1 LSSGAGRPPSSRVL
15 VAGAILVIA
24 AVAAF
29 GGLVYRDTL
38 ALVAETRRVE
48 QSRRVMGRLE
58 VALSALKDAE
68 SGQRGYLLTGD
79 ATYLQPYR
87 DAAGTVAGHLD
98 DLHRMTLE
106 SADQQKRF
114 VELQDL
120 SRAKLAELDATIRLY
135 AAGDRETALR
145 TVEAGLG
152 NRTMRR
158 IRDVVEAMRTE
169 EARLLAERAHDAESA
184 AREAR
189 LAIVAGTAGL
199 VLVLVA
205 FVLLVRRDVL
215 GRERAQ
221 ALAQESEDRL
231 RTTLQSIGDA
241 VLATDADGRVTF
253 LNPVAERLTG
263 YPHAEAAGRP
273 VEEVLRIRNE
283 RTGAVVESPVRRVLR
298 DGAVVGLGNHA
309 ALVARDGSET
319 PIADSAAPIR
329 DARGGLEGV
338 VLVFRD
344 IGELRQAERST
355 ERLASIIASASFAH
369 IAETPDNVI
378 TDWNDGAEAIF
389 GYTAAEMVGRKFF
402 ELAEPRA
409 VDPAP
414 ALTAELAAGR
424 RAGDFEGRR
433 RTKDGRWLDV
443 VVTLSAIRDE
453 DGALIGVS
461 RLVRDV
467 TERRRH
473 ARELE
478 EARRRAEEAN
488 AAKDRFLA
496 TLSHELRNPLT
507 PIMAS
512 VHRLERR
519 PDLLPGMAESL
530 SMIRRNVELEARL
543 IDDLLDLTRIAK
555 GKIELDRTPL
565 DVHELLTSVLQSSRS
580 DFFTRGVH
588 VTTALVAEEHWAD
601 GDGARLQQVFL
612 NLLRNAAKFTPSGG
626 RVTLRSS
633 NPQPG
638 RLRVAVTDTGRGI
651 RPELLPRIFD
661 AFDQGDVTAARRAG
675 GLGLGLAIAR
685 NLVELHGGTLAA
697 ASEGEG
703 RGASFT
709 VEIATTA
716 ERPAGP
722 TKPPPDEARLA
733 NRRRVRVLVVE
744 DDADTGSAFR
754 QLLDEAGFDVRGADS
769 VAAAI
774 GAFRERPAD
783 ILITDVGLPD
793 GSGLDLLAA
802 LRPLHPALRA
812 VVLSGYGMERDV
824 ERSRALGFAEHFA
837 KPVNP
842 SRLLAAL
849 DALETEAAFP
859 ERPAR

>member
-1 LSSGAGRPPSSRVL
+1 LNSGAARPPSSKVL

-29 GGLVYRDTL
+29 GGVVYRDTL
-38 ALVAETRRVE
+38 ALVTETRRVE
-48 QSRRVMGRLE
+48 RSHRAMSRLE

-79 ATYLQPYR
+79 PTYLQPYR
-87 DAAGTVAGHLD
+87 DAAGAVAGHLD
-98 DLHRMTLE
+98 QLRQMTLE
-106 SADQQKRF
+106 SPEQQKRF

-120 SRAKLAELDATIRLY
+120 SRSKLDELAATIQLY
-135 AAGDRETALR
+135 ARGDREAALR

-158 IRDVVEAMRTE
+158 IRDVVDAMRAD
-169 EARLLAERAHDAESA
+169 EARLLAERARDADA
-184 AREAR
+184 AGREFR

-199 VLVLVA
+199 LLLLLG
-205 FVLLVRRDVL
+205 FILLVRRDVL

-221 ALAQESEDRL
+221 ALARESEDRL

-241 VLATDADGRVTF
+241 VLATDAGGRVTF

-263 YPHAEAAGRP
+263 FSQAEAAGRP
-273 VEEVLRIRNE
+273 VEEILRIENE
-283 RTGAVVESPVRRVLR
+283 RTGAVIESPVRRVLR
-298 DGAVVGLGNHA
+298 DGVVVGLANHT
-309 ALVARDGSET
+309 ALIARDGTET

-329 DARGGLEGV
+329 DPRGGLEGV

-344 IGELRQAERST
+344 IAEMRQAERST
-355 ERLASIIASASFAH
+355 QRLAAIIASASFAL

-389 GYTAAEMVGRKFF
+389 GFTAAEMIGRKFF
-402 ELAEPRA
+402 DLAEPDS

-478 EARRRAEEAN
+478 EARLRAEEAN

-519 PDLLPGMAESL
+519 PDLPAGVAESI

-543 IDDLLDLTRIAK
+543 IDDLLDLTRIAR
-555 GKIELDRTPL
+555 GKVELDCAPL
-565 DVHELLTSVLQSSRS
+565 DVHELLLSVLQSSRS
-580 DFFTRGVH
+580 DFFSRGLH
-588 VTTALVAEEHWAD
+588 VTTALVAEEHHCHC
-601 GDGARLQQVFL
+601 DGARLQQVFL

-638 RLRVAVTDTGRGI
+638 RLRVTVTDTGRGI
-651 RPELLPRIFD
+651 RPDLLPRIFD

-697 ASEGEG
+697 SSEGEG
-703 RGASFT
+703 RGASFA

-716 ERPAGP
+716 ARPAGP
-722 TKPPPDEARLA
+722 EKPAPDEARLA
-733 NRRRVRVLVVE
+733 SRRRVRVLVVE
-744 DDADTGSAFR
+744 DDADTGSALR

-769 VAAAI
+769 VAAATR
-774 GAFRERPAD
+774 AFEERPAD
-783 ILITDVGLPD
+783 ILMTDVGLPD

-802 LRPLHPALRA
+802 LRPMHPALRA

-849 DALETEAAFP
+849 DALEAE
-859 ERPAR
+859 PALREPPSR